1 MGFEKLPKIPRPEKI
16 KGPEKMPS
24 FQEEYFNKEFI
35 EKINQQAIE
44 IIERALSVLKLINS
58 STKLINYYNEI
69 SKDIRN
75 YYYLQAVKE
84 ELISLYRIPE
94 GNIIQLFE
102 VSQEVKDFFSLLH
115 KLEKKYK
122 NKLI

>member
-1 MGFEKLPKIPRPEKI
+1 MAFEKLPKIPRPEKI

-24 FQEEYFNKEFI
+24 FQEEELNKEFI
-35 EKINQQAIE
+35 KRINQQAIE
-44 IIERALSVLKLINS
+44 IINRALSVLKSINS
-58 STKLINYYNEI
+58 SKKLIDYYNEI
-69 SKDIRN
+69 SNDIRN
-75 YYYLQAVKE
+75 YYYLRAVKE
-84 ELISLYRIPE
+84 ELISLYGIPE